1 MPASLR
7 DRAAGLLIARLGNNL
22 PPEIT
27 ADEAEGEVS
36 ALLDDLPLGG
46 VILFNGRLPATADAL
61 YRLQQKSD
69 QGLLVTTDMERG
81 LGQQVRGENGGTLYP
96 HAAAFANLPDG
107 EAADAVRQFAEQ
119 AAREA
124 ISMGIHV
131 TWGPVVDVD
140 REPKN
145 PIIGARAFGH
155 DPIRA
160 GTLAAAFIAGAHA
173 GGQLTCAK
181 HFPGHGGTTDDSHAT
196 LPRVEDDRAAL
207 QAVDLAPFRAAI
219 SAGVDTVMT
228 AHVAYPALDP
238 TGAPATAS
246 APILRG
252 LLRDEMGF
260 RGAVVSDS
268 LQMAGIRQGDEPEG
282 AVAARLLRAGVDLFV
297 DPVDPHA
304 VVDGIVASIERGE
317 TDEALLDEALARVEA
332 LRQRVLALNHAD
344 VFRAR
349 PEPRVRL
356 AENVTLARS
365 VARRALRGDGAL
377 PELGDGSGA
386 LVVLVKPAPRPH
398 EPPTLPFGQTVER
411 LLPRAKY
418 VELEPLHEDEDEP
431 FDQLLAWA
439 REAKQ
444 LVVATVVRPAAWHAF
459 GLAARERRFVQTLL
473 AMDKPSTLAVL
484 GGTRGLS
491 GYEGYDC
498 AIVTGSDVPASQI
511 ALAEVL
517 AGGDPSA

>member
-1 MPASLR
+1 MSSSLR

-27 ADEAEGEVS
+27 ADEAADDVA

-46 VILFNGRLPATADAL
+46 VIAFNGRLPETAEAL

-69 QGLLVTTDMERG
+69 RGLLVTTDMERG

-96 HAAAFANLPDG
+96 HAAAFAMLPED
-107 EAADAVRQFAEQ
+107 EAEDAVRTFAEQ
-119 AAREA
+119 AAMEA

-131 TWGPVVDVD
+131 TWGPVADVD

-145 PIIGARAFGH
+145 PIIGTRAFGR

-160 GTLAAAFIAGAHA
+160 GKLAAAFIEGAHA

-196 LPRVEDDRAAL
+196 LPSVTDDRASL
-207 QAVDLAPFRAAI
+207 EAVDLAPFRAAI
-219 SAGVDTVMT
+219 AAGADTVMT

-238 TGAPATAS
+238 TGAPATGS

-252 LLRDEMGF
+252 LLRDQMGF

-282 AVAARLLRAGVDLFV
+282 AVAARLLRSGVDLFV
-297 DPVDPHA
+297 DPVDPRA

-317 TDEALLDEALARVEA
+317 TDERLLDEALARVEA
-332 LRQRVLALNHAD
+332 LRQRVIALNHAD
-344 VFRAR
+344 VFRTA
-349 PEPRVRL
+349 PNPRVRL
-356 AENVTLARS
+356 PEHVALAER
-365 VARRALRGDGAL
+365 VASRALRGDGPL
-377 PELGDGSGA
+377 PELGDGSGT
-386 LVVLVKPAPRPH
+386 LVVLVKPAPRPY
-398 EPPTLPFGQTVER
+398 EPETLPFGQTIRQR
-411 LLPRAKY
+411 LPNANY
-418 VELEPLHEDEDEP
+418 FELEPTHEDEDDP
-431 FDQLLAWA
+431 FDQVRAYA
-439 REAKQ
+439 KEAEQ
-444 LVVATVVRPAAWHAF
+444 IVVATVIRPAAWHAF

-473 AMDKPSTLAVL
+473 AMDKPATLAVL
-484 GGTRGLS
+484 GGPRGLA

-498 AIVTGSDVPASQI
+498 AIVTGSDVPASQV
-511 ALAEVL
+511 ALANVL
-517 AGGDPSA
+517 AGDEPLA